1 MSSAPPCE
9 IAPAATDEHP
19 ATNNRRDFAGTPAV
33 ALVTCRAARG
43 LDGDL
48 PPLLAAFA
56 AAGASAE
63 IVDWDDGEV
72 EWPRFDLALLRSAWD
87 YTGRLPQFLAWVERT
102 AAHTLLLNPVPVV
115 RWNSDKHYLL
125 ELARAQLP
133 VVPTHIAEG
142 GSSARPVLEQFLSQ
156 HDRAELVVK
165 PAVGAGSRDARRHSR
180 SATAEILAHMQHLL
194 AAGRSV
200 VLQPYLENVDREG
213 ESALMFIDGRFSH
226 AIRKGPLLPA
236 GAPATAALFA
246 PEAIE
251 PRVPGA
257 DEIAVAERVM
267 ARLPFGTLLYGRVD
281 LIRDQARKPCVLE
294 LELTEPSL
302 YLAFE
307 PGSAQRFAAAA
318 LGRLASSKTGH
329 QGSRGAAVV

>member
-1 MSSAPPCE
+1 VRK
-9 IAPAATDEHP
+9 TR
-19 ATNNRRDFAGTPAV
+19 NLVGTPGV

-43 LDGDL
+43 LDEDL
-48 PPLLAAFA
+48 PLLLRAFA

-63 IVDWDDGEV
+63 IVDWDDGGV
-72 EWPRFDLALLRSAWD
+72 DWDRFDGALLRSAWD
-87 YTGRLPQFLAWVERT
+87 YTERLPEFLAWVERT
-102 AAHTLLLNPVPVV
+102 AARTLLINPVPVV

-125 ELARAQLP
+125 ELAHAQLP
-133 VVPTHIAEG
+133 VVPTRIAEA
-142 GSSARPVLEQFLSQ
+142 GSSARPVLEEFLAQ
-156 HDRAELVVK
+156 HAEAELVVK

-180 SATAEILAHMQHLL
+180 TDTGEILAHMQPLL

-200 VLQPYLENVDREG
+200 MLQPYLESVDREG
-213 ESALMFIDGRFSH
+213 ETALMFIDGRFSH

-236 GAPATAALFA
+236 GAAATAGLFA
-246 PEAIE
+246 VEDIG

-257 DEIAVAERVM
+257 DELAVGERVM
-267 ARLPFGTLLYGRVD
+267 ARLPFDTLLYGRVD
-281 LIRDQARKPCVLE
+281 LIRDEAGEPCVLE

-318 LGRLASSKTGH
+318 LARLVSSQT
-329 QGSRGAAVV
+329 RY

>member
-1 MSSAPPCE
+1 V
-9 IAPAATDEHP
+9 
-19 ATNNRRDFAGTPAV
+19 TPAV

-48 PPLLAAFA
+48 PALLTAFA

-63 IVDWDDGEV
+63 IVDWDDGEID
-72 EWPRFDLALLRSAWD
+72 WARFDMALLRSAWD
-87 YTGRLPQFLAWVERT
+87 YTERLPQFLAWVERT
-102 AAHTLLLNPVPVV
+102 ASRTLLINPVPVV

-142 GSSARPVLEQFLSQ
+142 GSSARPVLEEFLSQ
-156 HDRAELVVK
+156 HDGVELVVK

-180 SATAEILAHMQHLL
+180 SDTDQILAHMQHLL

-200 VLQPYLENVDREG
+200 MLQPYLESVDRDG
-213 ESALMFIDGRFSH
+213 ETALMFIDGRFSH

-236 GAPATAALFA
+236 GAPATGALFA
-246 PEAIE
+246 AEDIR

-257 DEIAVAERVM
+257 DELAVAERVM
-267 ARLPFGTLLYGRVD
+267 ARLRFGTLLYGRVD
-281 LIRDQARKPCVLE
+281 LIRDEAGTPCVLE

-302 YLAFE
+302 YLAFQ
-307 PGSAQRFAAAA
+307 PGAAQRFAAAA
-318 LGRLASSKTGH
+318 LERLASSRTG
-329 QGSRGAAVV
+329 R